1 MKTSNSTCPK
11 IQVWIGR
18 LTGIFGVV
26 KDFRTSK
33 ILMTAAALVSGMLP
47 CLAAAQ
53 EDVPIH
59 PYLSSKYFASVGLFR
74 PDQKVTLGLDG
85 TVETPDP
92 EPTPTG
98 QIDFSETFG
107 FTTSDETGSA
117 EFGWRFGE
125 KWMLRGQYFRVEDKS
140 TATLEE
146 DVEWGGVVFN
156 QGTSIAAG
164 ADFQITRLFFGYR
177 FKSAPNW
184 EFGAGL
190 GIHMLDISAFINGNA
205 SIDGVDVGFREE
217 RASISQPLPNF
228 GAWYVHALSPK
239 WVATARVDWLRAKV
253 GDYDGGIVNA
263 AVSVGYAFN
272 DHFGIGLAYNYFEI
286 DVRVSDSEWS
296 GRINSRFNGPYLSLT
311 GYW

>member
-1 MKTSNSTCPK
+1 MPVRYKS
-11 IQVWIGR
+11 I
-18 LTGIFGVV
+18 LTLITTLLVV
-26 KDFRTSK
+26 S
-33 ILMTAAALVSGMLP
+33 AVSSP
-47 CLAAAQ
+47 AFAQ

-59 PYLSSKYFASVGLFR
+59 AYLSSKFFASVGLFR
-74 PDQKVTLGLDG
+74 PDQKMTLGLDG

-92 EPTPTG
+92 EPSTTG
-98 QIDFSETFG
+98 QIDFAETFG
-107 FTTSDETGSA
+107 FTNSDETGSV

-125 KWMLRGQYFRVEDKS
+125 KWMLRGQYFRVEAKS
-140 TATLEE
+140 RATLEE

-156 QGTSIAAG
+156 QGTSISAG
-164 ADFQITRLFFGYR
+164 TDFQITRLFFGYR
-177 FKSAPNW
+177 FKSAPNL

-205 SIDGVDVGFREE
+205 TIDGVDVGFRQE
-217 RASISQPLPNF
+217 RASISQPLPNI
-228 GAWYVHALSPK
+228 GAWYVHAFSPK
-239 WVATARVDWLRAKV
+239 WVATARLDWLQAKV

-286 DVRVSDSEWS
+286 DVKVSDPDWD
-296 GRINSRFNGPYLSLT
+296 GRINSRFNGPFLSLT